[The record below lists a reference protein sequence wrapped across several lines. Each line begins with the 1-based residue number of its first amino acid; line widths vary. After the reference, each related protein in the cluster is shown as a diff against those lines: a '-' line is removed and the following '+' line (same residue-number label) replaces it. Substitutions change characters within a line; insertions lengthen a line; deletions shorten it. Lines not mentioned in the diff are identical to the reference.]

1 MNINPILVNWF
12 QVWPPESFEEG
23 AEFLDS
29 LSKSFDQAHGVR
41 LKTVFAETLV
51 HVLHPIGKV
60 CFTHYRWKSRLIIVQ
75 TAQAEVNHPDWGKA
89 IELIH
94 PKARDMMSKPRYW
107 QVAYPL
113 VVTSLCV
120 APHEYFLRHWQSCFE
135 SGVSKMK
142 VCCLRY

>member
-1 MNINPILVNWF
+1 MNINSILVNWF

-60 CFTHYRWKSRLIIVQ
+60 SFFSRSFFLTLMPISWRVVSAGRDKRSCLAQSYRAYLSQ
-75 TAQAEVNHPDWGKA
+75 SE
-89 IELIH
+89 
-94 PKARDMMSKPRYW
+94 RD
-107 QVAYPL
+107 
-113 VVTSLCV
+113 
-120 APHEYFLRHWQSCFE
+120 
-135 SGVSKMK
+135 GI
-142 VCCLRY
+142 